1 MQNKTTVTLMLGWV
15 LVLTGC
21 TTTNEVLFVTKTSVG
36 IDFDAKPATA
46 SIGYDR
52 TEGYIAPRY
61 DNGEIPPVVAS
72 IKSDVAIFS
81 PNIRQVYATGDAAVI
96 AVSAYPKKALE
107 YLDPFPGQGTPPLP
121 VEDHT
126 PEKKLRGDKKLMF
139 FGTSTTTGLKVGFST
154 AVPDSFS
161 FGYKRKEYSF
171 IPVGTV
177 VEGDNE
183 YDVYPSVLASI
194 DTRANVST
202 KGVIDQTGL
211 SSSQFFATGRAA
223 RKLAANPGVNQ
234 AFRKLATQSLRA
246 EQAAAGEKHDTAV
259 KEEGNLKTRILAK
272 FKTALD
278 DIPNTA
284 QAFVEKANE
293 IAKKETGGYDP
304 KGTPI
309 TIVNFEKKLPQ
320 LNKTELSELNKSIQ
334 DDGQVIGQ

>member
-121 VEDHT
+121 VKDHT

-177 VEGDNE
+177 GEGDNE

-202 KGVIDQTGL
+202 KGVIDKTGL

-223 RKLAANPGVNQ
+223 RKLAANDDVNK
-234 AFRKLATQSLRA
+234 AFRDLATKSLR
-246 EQAAAGEKHDTAV
+246 V
-259 KEEGNLKTRILAK
+259 EEAPYGADETSDRINAWLDKDEARTPPEPINRTKLKTWLKGQSSPTIRVSSLISENHRELR
-272 FKTALD
+272 
-278 DIPNTA
+278 
-284 QAFVEKANE
+284 EKAINDLA
-293 IAKKETGGYDP
+293 IPA
-304 KGTPI
+304 TP
-309 TIVNFEKKLPQ
+309 
-320 LNKTELSELNKSIQ
+320 
-334 DDGQVIGQ
+334 